1 VIYRVTN
8 ALTPRQWANLERWAA
23 RCTADKVV
31 EIYVHHDGQDG
42 GSGEGFG
49 ELAITPDDKARF
61 WAAHASLGANGVVVL
76 DPDPESQRRTIEMI
90 VIRGDGTVLP
100 GKLVI

>member
-8 ALTPRQWANLERWAA
+8 ALTPRQWSNLERWAA
-23 RCTADKVV
+23 RCTADGVV
-31 EIYVHHDGQDG
+31 EIVVHHDGQG
-42 GSGEGFG
+42 RSGEGFG
-49 ELAITPDDKARF
+49 ELEILPDGKARF
-61 WAAHASLGANGVVVL
+61 WAAHASLGAKGVVIL